1 MSVASVQSGI
11 VKRALAIL
19 HEGVNVQDW
28 DEDAKLEYREAA
40 PPETMAAQV
49 LAEYEPSEVDRIIEV
64 WRSLENRLDP
74 ETVRLHLAA
83 LRKWQSRWH
92 HDG

>member
-28 DEDAKLEYREAA
+28 DEDAKLENPEAA
-40 PPETMAAQV
+40 TAETVATQV
-49 LAEYEPSEVDRIIEV
+49 LAEYQPSEAHLIVNV
-64 WRSLENRLDP
+64 WRDAYSIQFGHP
-74 ETVRLHLAA
+74 F
-83 LRKWQSRWH
+83 
-92 HDG
+92 